1 MSAPREVKTRKAV
14 GARVR
19 GGRHADVQLRCWC
32 KKVEA

>member
-1 MSAPREVKTRKAV
+1 MSAPPEVKTRKPV

-19 GGRHADVQLRCWC
+19 GGRHADVQLRCWY